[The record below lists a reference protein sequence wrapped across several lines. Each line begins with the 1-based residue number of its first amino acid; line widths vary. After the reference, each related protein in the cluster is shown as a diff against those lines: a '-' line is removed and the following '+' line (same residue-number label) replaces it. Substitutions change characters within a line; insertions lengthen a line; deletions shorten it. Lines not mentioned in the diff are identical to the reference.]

1 MQLTAVWTSQGQVV
15 FCSACPHVVLC
26 IWLPSSRL
34 SFSCSCNEFQL
45 IAPQDWSVKLAFHS
59 SLVYI
64 FAQQR
69 LFLPLLHEGG
79 GDPLNIQDN
88 ERSQGGGRYEVSFGV
103 SWKLM
108 RCSSSYGRFI
118 RRLVQNN

>member
-1 MQLTAVWTSQGQVV
+1 MKPQKIMQLTVVWSSYAQVV
-15 FCSACPHVVLC
+15 FCSDCPHVVLC
-26 IWLPSSRL
+26 IWLPSSHL
-34 SFSCSCNEFQL
+34 LFSCFCNEYQL
-45 IAPQDWSVKLAFHS
+45 IAPQNWSFKLAFHS

-108 RCSSSYGRFI
+108 RCTTT
-118 RRLVQNN
+118 